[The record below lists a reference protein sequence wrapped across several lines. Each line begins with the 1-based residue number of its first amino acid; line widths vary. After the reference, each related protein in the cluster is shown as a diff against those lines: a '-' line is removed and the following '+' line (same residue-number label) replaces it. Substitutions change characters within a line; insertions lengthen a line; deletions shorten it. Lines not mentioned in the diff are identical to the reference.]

1 MSYEQ
6 IEVERHD
13 RVGVVRLN
21 RPRYRNAQSRIMLE
35 EMTAAFAELDLDT
48 QIRAIV
54 LCGAGEHFSSGHDL
68 GTPEEAADMERRPF
82 GPGALGRVNRSWH
95 LMVENSLRW
104 RDVRKPTI
112 AAVQGYC
119 IFGGY
124 LVASCMD
131 VIVAADDA
139 RFLPAH
145 LQMFTAPWDLGI
157 RKAKQILF
165 ENRFIH
171 AEEALELGLACAVV
185 PRATLMEAA
194 MAQANRFAANDA
206 LTLRMLKQS
215 INLAQDA
222 MGYRNA
228 VHAAHGN
235 YMTLELAGTIT
246 RSDPDADEGEQRQL
260 GGVGA
265 ALAKERRGEK
275 KGGE

>member
-6 IEVERHD
+6 IEVERHGKI
-13 RVGVVRLN
+13 GVVRLN
-21 RPRYRNAQSRIMLE
+21 RPQYKNAQSRVLLE
-35 EMTAAFAELDLDT
+35 EMTHAFAELDLDAG
-48 QIRAIV
+48 IRVII

-68 GTPEEAADMERRPF
+68 GTPEEVADREQNPF
-82 GPGALGRVNRSWH
+82 GHGAIGRVNRSWH

-124 LVASCMD
+124 LIASCMD
-131 VIVAADDA
+131 IIIAADDA
-139 RFLPAH
+139 KFLPAH
-145 LQMFTAPWDLGI
+145 LQMFTAPWDLGV

-171 AEEALELGLACAVV
+171 ADEALELGLASEVV
-185 PRATLMEAA
+185 PREQLMEAA
-194 MAQANRFAANDA
+194 MAQAKRFAANDS

-215 INLAQDA
+215 INEAQDM

-235 YMTLELAGTIT
+235 YMTIELSAALAD
-246 RSDPDADEGEQRQL
+246 DPDRKPRQL
-260 GGVGA
+260 GGVGR
-265 ALAKERRGEK
+265 ALDKEK
-275 KGGE
+275 L